1 MFIYKILAMVERLKK
16 PTTIRSI
23 IVFVFSIWMTYATL
37 NNRIEQLEQFQ
48 REVDIVELQKS
59 IVSIQKDVEWIKVN
73 MPIK

>member
-1 MFIYKILAMVERLKK
+1 MFTYKIIEMLDRLKK

-23 IVFVFSIWMTYATL
+23 IVFVFSIGMTYATL

-59 IVSIQKDVEWIKVN
+59 IVSIQKDVEWIKIN
-73 MPIK
+73 MPVK

>member
-23 IVFVFSIWMTYATL
+23 IVFVFSIGMTYATL

>member
-23 IVFVFSIWMTYATL
+23 IVFVFSIGMTYATL

-59 IVSIQKDVEWIKVN
+59 IVAIQKDVEWIKVN
-73 MPIK
+73 MPLK

>member
-1 MFIYKILAMVERLKK
+1 MVERLKK

-23 IVFVFSIWMTYATL
+23 IVFVFSIGMTYATL

>member
-23 IVFVFSIWMTYATL
+23 IVFVFSIGMTYATL

-73 MPIK
+73 MPLK